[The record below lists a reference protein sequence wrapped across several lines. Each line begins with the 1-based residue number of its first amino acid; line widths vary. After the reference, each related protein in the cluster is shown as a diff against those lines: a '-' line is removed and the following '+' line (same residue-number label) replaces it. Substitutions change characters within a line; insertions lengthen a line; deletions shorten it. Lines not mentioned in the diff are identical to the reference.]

1 MTTQAAGQVK
11 SNDVALKPD
20 GLEPSQPASELLNQ
34 GPKLR
39 PYQEECVIECL
50 QAISEGFKRI
60 GVSSPTGSGKTTIFT
75 SLLARLPQLPAKYGR
90 SANQVLIIVSSIELA
105 LQTAEVVGRTY
116 PSLLVEIEQGSKF
129 HATGAAD
136 VTVATIQTLNRSEG
150 RLNKFDPRN
159 FKGVIVDEA
168 HHAASPSYRSI
179 LHHFNPNVG
188 RPETLSQDDVEEDV
202 KQPVFP
208 MEAALAKHDLPIIGF
223 SATFARHDGVALGS
237 VFERIVF
244 HRDFL
249 EMIEEEWLCPVRF
262 TAVRASIDFSEV
274 RLTGPS
280 GDFSPS
286 SLAAVVDKPVIN
298 RLIVRTW
305 LDKAKGRRSTLVF
318 CVNIAHVESLTAEFR
333 QAGIDARWLHG
344 STPIRERRQL
354 LQDFKDGVYPVLVN
368 CAVLTEG
375 ADVPAIDC
383 VLLARP
389 TRSRNLFSQM
399 IGRGMRLS
407 QATGKAD
414 CLMLDLVGTLERGVV
429 CSPTLFGLDPDSVNE
444 ASVEDLR
451 AVADSR
457 EKNGEDSQQDSET
470 EEINETEIPDPSKV
484 TYEEWGPL
492 ELQQAMMSRTRGI
505 IERMSPNA
513 WVDCGDDIYVLDLPP
528 KKGYVKVERDEEG
541 KAEGTG
547 GETMQNGNVLCL
559 FLEAYPIRHVQKE
572 WVAHFTARNADADEA
587 AAASGGSPRGK
598 KRFSP
603 FRRPTEILRAS
614 ELEAAIR
621 GADSYAIKRVGR
633 AAPGTGLLAR
643 TSPWRSRPSSE
654 KQRAFVEK
662 RLGLDKTRAALASVQ
677 DAEEDSRRSEWNI
690 KNRSPRPGDALP
702 ALTKGQ
708 ASIILTK
715 LQHGAKARWEKQAK
729 KHNKAVREKRKEA
742 ERRARETV
750 QVGPL
755 PSS

>member
-11 SNDVALKPD
+11 SNDVALKPY
-20 GLEPSQPASELLNQ
+20 GLEAAEPASELLNQ

-50 QAISEGFKRI
+50 QAISEGSKRI

-75 SLLARLPQLPAKYGR
+75 SLLARLPELPAKYGR

-105 LQTAEVVGRTY
+105 LQTAEVVSRTY

-136 VTVATIQTLNRSEG
+136 VTVATIQTLNRSEE

-168 HHAASPSYRSI
+168 HHAASPSYRSV

-188 RPETLSQDDVEEDV
+188 RPETLSQDDVEGDV

-208 MEAALAKHDLPIIGF
+208 MEAALAKHDLPIVGF

-280 GDFSPS
+280 GDFSPT

-354 LQDFKDGVYPVLVN
+354 LQDFENGVYPVLVN

-407 QATGKAD
+407 QATGKQD

-444 ASVEDLR
+444 ASLEDLR
-451 AVADSR
+451 AQADSR
-457 EKNGEDSQQDSET
+457 EKTSEDSQPASET
-470 EEINETEIPDPSKV
+470 EETNETEIPDPSKV

-492 ELQQAMMSRTRGI
+492 ELQRAMMSRTRGI

-528 KKGYVKVERDEEG
+528 KRGYVKVERDEEG
-541 KAEGTG
+541 KAEGKG
-547 GETMQNGNVLCL
+547 
-559 FLEAYPIRHVQKE
+559 E

-587 AAASGGSPRGK
+587 AAASGGSSKGK
-598 KRFSP
+598 KRLSP
-603 FRRPTEILRAS
+603 FRRPTELLRAS

-621 GADSYAIKRVGR
+621 GADSYANGRVGR
-633 AAPGTGLLAR
+633 GPQGTGLLAR
-643 TSPWRSRPSSE
+643 SSPWRSKPSSE

-677 DAEEDSRRSEWNI
+677 DAEEDSRRSEWKI

-729 KHNKAVREKRKEA
+729 KHNKAVREKRKED
-742 ERRARETV
+742 ERKARETV